1 MSTTALSTIVGIL
14 ITIFGAAWIT
24 VRFGSWRRLIV
35 GTIGV
40 LATIAFGAWLYT
52 KRPEPQ
58 PTTCSFPTTANELG
72 TICGFKNPEDLQH
85 IASMGLI
92 LVSEEGF
99 GGRLLSL
106 QLDNLTA
113 GPRVLWPPNAEAFS
127 EMVKQG
133 GDLGDRDCPFP
144 SDPAKLWPHGLSALE
159 SIDPSTPV
167 RVAFVSH
174 RLVNDIVTDSIQL
187 FDLSNDTAQPLRW
200 RGCLK
205 MPDDVIGNDIAFLRD
220 GSLVATNFAPRG
232 TLAQLN
238 RYARRGGLGI
248 DTGDILRWS
257 REQGWLHIPNTRG
270 ALPNGIAVSAD
281 EKTLFYS
288 DAGNSQVVIFPLA
301 IDNGEAVRVNVG
313 GAPNNLTV
321 TRSGKILATG
331 ATLSG
336 DLPIICALGGRQC
349 RSGWAVW
356 EIDPATGS
364 VVDVAAEQGQLIA
377 SATTA
382 LEIGDTL
389 FIGSMAD
396 DRIGVHRRR

>member
-1 MSTTALSTIVGIL
+1 MSTTALTV
-14 ITIFGAAWIT
+14 IFGMLIAMLTASWAT
-24 VRFGSWRRLIV
+24 VHFGSWRRLLIGAVGLMVTIV
-35 GTIGV
+35 
-40 LATIAFGAWLYT
+40 FGAWLYT

-58 PTTCSFPTTANELG
+58 PTACSLPTTANELG

-85 IASMGLI
+85 IVSLGLI
-92 LVSEEGF
+92 LISEEGF

-106 QLDNLTA
+106 QLDDLNA
-113 GPRVLWPPNAEAFS
+113 GPRVLWPPNADALI
-127 EMVKQG
+127 EMAKHG
-133 GDLGDRDCPFP
+133 GDLGDHNCPFP

-159 SIDPSTPV
+159 SVDPSTPV
-167 RVAFVSH
+167 RIAFVSH
-174 RLVNDIVTDSIQL
+174 RLINDILTDSIQL
-187 FDLSNDTAQPLRW
+187 FDLSVDAAQPLRW
-200 RGCLK
+200 RGCLN
-205 MPDDVIGNDIAFLRD
+205 MPDNVTGNDIAYLRD

-232 TLAQLN
+232 TLAQLD

-257 REQGWLHIPNTRG
+257 REQGWSHIPNTHG

-281 EKTLFYS
+281 EKTLYYS
-288 DAGNSQVVIFPLA
+288 DAGNSQVVIFPLTSDSGA
-301 IDNGEAVRVNVG
+301 AVRVKVG

-321 TRSGKILATG
+321 TDEGKILATG

-336 DLPIICALGGRQC
+336 DLPIICSLGGRQC

-364 VVDVAAEQGQLIA
+364 VVELTAERGQLIA

-389 FIGSMAD
+389 YIGSMAD
-396 DRIGVHRRR
+396 NRIGVYRRR

>member
-1 MSTTALSTIVGIL
+1 MSTTALVL
-14 ITIFGAAWIT
+14 IFGLLIAALVTAWAT
-24 VRFGSWRRLIV
+24 VHFGSWRHLLIGAV
-35 GTIGV
+35 GVMVSIV
-40 LATIAFGAWLYT
+40 FGAWLYT
-52 KRPEPQ
+52 KRPEPLPTACSL
-58 PTTCSFPTTANELG
+58 PTTVNELG

-85 IASMGLI
+85 IASLGLI
-92 LVSEEGF
+92 LTSEEGF

-106 QLDNLTA
+106 QRDNLSA
-113 GPRVLWPPNAEAFS
+113 GARILWPPNVEGLV
-127 EMVKQG
+127 EMAAQG
-133 GDLGDRDCPFP
+133 GDLGDHNCPFP

-159 SIDPSTPV
+159 PSDASKPV

-174 RLVNDIVTDSIQL
+174 RLVNDILTDSIQL
-187 FDLSNDTAQPLRW
+187 FDLSADTTQPLRW
-200 RGCLK
+200 RGCLN
-205 MPDDVIGNDIAFLRD
+205 MPDDVMGNDIAYLRD

-257 REQGWLHIPNTRG
+257 REQGWSHIPNTRG
-270 ALPNGIAVSAD
+270 ALPNGIAISAD
-281 EKTLFYS
+281 EKTLYYS
-288 DAGNSQVVIFPLA
+288 DAGNSQVVILPLT
-301 IDNGEAVRVNVG
+301 EASSEAFRVSVG

-321 TRSGKILATG
+321 THAGKILATG

-336 DLPIICALGGRQC
+336 DLPVICSLGGRQC

-364 VVDVAAEQGQLIA
+364 VVEIAAEQGKLIA

-382 LEIGDTL
+382 LEVGDTV

-396 DRIGVHRRR
+396 DRVGVYRRR